1 MTQDVQF
8 LDQGPDLLS
17 TIGNTPVVVL
27 DRLFPEPEV
36 RVLAKLELSNP
47 SGSIKDRIVRHIVE
61 DGERTGK
68 LGSGGTIVEHTSG
81 NTGAAA
87 AMVGALKGYRVILT
101 MPDKVSKEK
110 QAALRAYGAEV
121 IVCPVEAEPQS
132 PDHYVQRARD
142 IAADTPGSFMINQY
156 DNSKN
161 TEAHYLTTG
170 PEIWKQAE
178 GSIDYFVTSG
188 STGGTVCGVG
198 RYLKER
204 DPDIRVVMPDPVG
217 SVYRTYY
224 ETGEVDPAEIAPYQV
239 EGIGEDH
246 IAGCMDF
253 SLIDRMLSFEDE
265 DAFEAARQLA
275 RTEAILG
282 GGSSGAN
289 IWGCQQVLELAP
301 RPVTIATIICDNGLK
316 YLSKF
321 YDEEWTR
328 RHAKA

>member
-1 MTQDVQF
+1 MTQGAQSVTH
-8 LDQGPDLLS
+8 GPNLLEM
-17 TIGNTPVVVL
+17 IGDTPVVAL
-27 DRLFPEPEV
+27 DRMFPEPEV
-36 RVLAKLELSNP
+36 RVLAKLELANP

-61 DGERTGK
+61 DAERTGQ

-87 AMVGALKGYRVILT
+87 AMVGAMKSYRVVLT
-101 MPDKVSKEK
+101 MPDKVSTEK
-110 QAALRAYGAEV
+110 QAALKAYGAEV
-121 IVCPVEAEPQS
+121 VVCPVEAEPES
-132 PDHYVQRARD
+132 AEHYVQRARQ
-142 IAADTPGSFMINQY
+142 IAAETPGSFMLNQY
-156 DNSKN
+156 DNPKN
-161 TEAHYLTTG
+161 TEAHYLSTG
-170 PEIWKQAE
+170 PELWRQAE
-178 GSIDYFVTSG
+178 GNIDYFITSG

-204 DPDIRVVMPDPVG
+204 DPNIKVVMPDPVG
-217 SVYRTYY
+217 SIYRTYY
-224 ETGEVDPAEIAPYQV
+224 ETGEVDPTEIAPYQV

-253 SLIDRMLSFEDE
+253 SLIDRMLSFEDA

-289 IWGCQQVLELAP
+289 IWGCQRILEEPP
-301 RPVTIATIICDNGLK
+301 RPLTIATIIPDNGLK

-321 YDEEWTR
+321 YNEEWTR
-328 RHAKA
+328 QHTRA